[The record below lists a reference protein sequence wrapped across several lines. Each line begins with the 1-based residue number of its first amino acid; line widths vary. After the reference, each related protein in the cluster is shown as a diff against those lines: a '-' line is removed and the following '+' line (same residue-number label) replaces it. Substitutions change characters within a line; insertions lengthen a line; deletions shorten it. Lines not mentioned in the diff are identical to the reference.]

1 MEQLVLF
8 VCSTFSFVNKYVQ
21 PQMGICRWRETCWKS
36 WTGKINIFFPFFPV
50 LFLARESI
58 YCKISFFPIF
68 PGWPL
73 EKLIFDFY
81 YLDAKNFWV
90 ANAHFPLTQIIV
102 PRPFGENLTKTS
114 PVLKF
119 TDCLYVFQEKICML
133 SRWADAGCPTP
144 LLNPWLGVQLVM
156 LATQQQPQKDNCF
169 GDILRM
175 LRKGNCFEKET
186 TLQISIFSL
195 HGENALWAKVTV
207 QMQCHQN
214 IGCNKSWIIHCFFLF
229 IFFWRFYWPSP
240 TPYQQGQKY
249 PLTPLIINIR
259 MTPKITDWSDH

>member
-36 WTGKINIFFPFFPV
+36 WTGKINIFFSLPFFPV

-156 LATQQQPQKDNCF
+156 LATQQQPQKDNWF
-169 GDILRM
+169 GDILRK
-175 LRKGNCFEKET
+175 LRKGNCFEKRDNT
-186 TLQISIFSL
+186 PDFYFQSARWKCTVGKSHCANAMPPKYWMQQILNNPLLFSYASSSTL
-195 HGENALWAKVTV
+195 
-207 QMQCHQN
+207 
-214 IGCNKSWIIHCFFLF
+214 
-229 IFFWRFYWPSP
+229 
-240 TPYQQGQKY
+240 Y
-249 PLTPLIINIR
+249 PCE
-259 MTPKITDWSDH
+259 